1 MSRFDQIVD
10 RKKTQSVKWDTI
22 EANYKQKDL
31 LPMWVA
37 DMDFKA
43 PEAVQKAFKNYLE
56 QGVFGYS
63 IVPDSLYEAIINWQK
78 NRHNFTIKKEEILL
92 NSGVVPSLALSVQ
105 AYTKPKEAVLI
116 HDPVYPPFA
125 QVVEEND
132 RKLVRSKLNTDDK
145 FTMNLEE
152 MEKLFQKENIR
163 LFILCN
169 PHNPGGRVWSKEE
182 LQAVGKLCKK
192 YNVIVVS
199 DEIHQD
205 IVYQP
210 ETFTTFQNA
219 DPSFKDFSIVLT
231 AATKTFNLAGI
242 KNSMVFI
249 KNEKLRQAFAS
260 FQKKNCQDDINTFGV
275 IGTQA
280 AYEGGK
286 DWLDD
291 LLVYLKENINTT
303 YNFFQNELPNVK
315 VSKPEATY
323 LMWLDFS
330 AYHLTDKQLEEKFI
344 NEAKVV
350 LNPGI
355 SYGPKG
361 SQHMRINLA
370 CPRATLKEGLQRIA
384 TAFK

>member
-1 MSRFDQIVD
+1 MNRFDQIND
-10 RKKTQSVKWDTI
+10 RRQTLSVKWDTL
-22 EANYKQKDL
+22 ETTYHRKGL

-37 DMDFKA
+37 DMDFQA
-43 PEAVQKAFKNYLE
+43 PEAVQTAFQNFLN
-56 QGVFGYS
+56 QGVFGYT
-63 IVPDSLYEAIINWQK
+63 ITPDSLYEAIISWQK
-78 NRHNFTIKKEEILL
+78 QRHHFDVKKEEILL
-92 NSGVVPSLALSVQ
+92 NSGVVPSIALSVQ
-105 AYTKPKEAVLI
+105 AYTSPEDAVLI

-125 QVVEEND
+125 QVVEENH
-132 RKLVRSKLNTDDK
+132 RKVVRSQLYTDDK
-145 FTMNLEE
+145 FVMNFAE
-152 MEKLFQKENIR
+152 MERLIQEENVK

-182 LQAVGKLCKK
+182 LQHIGNLCKK
-192 YNVIVVS
+192 YHVTIVS

-249 KNEKLRQAFAS
+249 KNSELKQAFEKV
-260 FQKKNCQDDINTFGV
+260 QKQNHQNDINTFGI

-286 DWLDD
+286 EWLDE
-291 LLVYLKENINTT
+291 LLEYLKENINYA
-303 YNFFQNELPNVK
+303 YNFFQKELPNIK
-315 VSKPEATY
+315 VCKPEATY

-330 AYHLTDKQLEEKFI
+330 AYHFSDKQLEDKLI
-344 NEAKVV
+344 QEAKVV

-355 SYGPKG
+355 SYGEKG
-361 SQHMRINLA
+361 TQHMRINIA
-370 CPRATLKEGLQRIA
+370 CPRDTLKEGLQRIA
-384 TAFK
+384 KAFQ